1 MKQIPE
7 SPFNGAEERILT
19 QRGMPI
25 LSTRQWYSECPDCKQ
40 IRTGQTQVLGYGAA
54 ERVCVKTLL
63 SPPGDPPPVGGANI
77 PR

>member
-25 LSTRQWYSECPDCKQ
+25 LSTLIIQRGQQVQQLK
-40 IRTGQTQVLGYGAA
+40 IRL
-54 ERVCVKTLL
+54 KNSL
-63 SPPGDPPPVGGANI
+63 
-77 PR
+77 